1 MVRVPAMNTDPRSST
16 LADRIALAVGKMSG
30 LAFSKKCGFSDSL
43 LRKYLEGSIPGADKL
58 VAIADAAGVSVEWL
72 ATGRGEMRPGT
83 APAGTGAGIDT
94 ALMEE
99 IARAIEAAVREE
111 GGRIQGIAL
120 VREASRI
127 YDDLASAYDNPAN
140 RLVGLKLAMQQFR
153 RDIRAQA
160 SPGANSKLA

>member
-1 MVRVPAMNTDPRSST
+1 MWP
-16 LADRIALAVGKMSG
+16 G
-30 LAFSKKCGFSDSL
+30 
-43 LRKYLEGSIPGADKL
+43 EGSA
-58 VAIADAAGVSVEWL
+58 
-72 ATGRGEMRPGT
+72 
-83 APAGTGAGIDT
+83 APASSGGIDT

-111 GGRIQGIAL
+111 GGRIQGLAL

-127 YDDLASAYDNPAN
+127 YDDLTSAYDNPAN